1 RLVILVDDLDRCLP
15 DTAIAT
21 MEAMKLFLF
30 MPKTAFIIAADETMI
45 EYSVRRHFPN
55 LSEEVGGIAYT
66 RNYLE
71 KLIQIPFRI
80 PALNENETSV
90 YLSLLASQSICND
103 ESDEFKCV
111 LERAKAMLKEPWT
124 KASISIEQF
133 EDWTGKKL
141 SPAEKEL

>member
-1 RLVILVDDLDRCLP
+1 MDRLVILVDDLDRCLP

-71 KLIQIPFRI
+71 KLI
-80 PALNENETSV
+80 
-90 YLSLLASQSICND
+90 
-103 ESDEFKCV
+103 
-111 LERAKAMLKEPWT
+111 
-124 KASISIEQF
+124 
-133 EDWTGKKL
+133 
-141 SPAEKEL
+141 